1 MSERSEFFRADHV
14 GSLLRP
20 KPLAEARDKAKNGE
34 ISKEQLDAIQDTCIA
49 EAIRRQEDV
58 GLSAITDGE
67 FRRDYWHVDFLCGF
81 DGIDPW
87 EAERSPTFSGGWRP
101 LLAKANRKVSWK
113 QGIFTDHYDF
123 VRETTNETA
132 KQTIPGPAMIHL
144 RPGREAI
151 DKTAYPDMETFW
163 ADLVAAYRAEIAELY
178 EKGCRYLQIDDV
190 SFAYFCDKD
199 LTEML
204 RQRGDDPQTLLR
216 LYARLIND
224 VIAGRPDDL
233 RVMTH
238 ICRGNAQSTWI
249 AQGGYEPVAEVVF
262 GTLNVDGFFLE
273 YDSDRAGGFEPLRY
287 VPSDKNVVLGLIS
300 SKVPELESGSDIKRR
315 IDEASRYVTHDR
327 LGLSPQCGFASTYH
341 GNKVTE
347 EDQWRKLE
355 LVVKTADE
363 VWG

>member
-1 MSERSEFFRADHV
+1 MRQGTQFFRADHV

-34 ISKEQLDAIQDTCIA
+34 MSKEELGAIQDKCIA

-87 EAERSPTFSGGWRP
+87 EAERSPTFSSGWRP
-101 LLAKANRKVSWK
+101 LLAKANRKLSWK
-113 QGIFTDHYDF
+113 QGIFTDHFEF
-123 VRETTNETA
+123 VHKTTRKAA

-151 DKTAYPDMETFW
+151 DASAYPDMDIFW
-163 ADLVAAYRAEIAELY
+163 SDLVAGYRAEVSKLY
-178 EKGCRYLQIDDV
+178 ELGCRHLQIDDV
-190 SFAYFCDKD
+190 SFAYFCDKE

-204 RQRGDDPQTLLR
+204 RNRGDDPQELLR

-224 VIAGRPDDL
+224 VIAGRPSDL

-238 ICRGNAQSTWI
+238 ICRGNAQSSWI

-262 GTLNVDGFFLE
+262 GSLDVDGFFLE

-287 VPSDKNVVLGLIS
+287 IPQAKDVVLGLIS
-300 SKVPELESGSDIKRR
+300 SKIPELESPSDIKRR
-315 IDEASRYVTHDR
+315 IDEASKYVPYDR

-341 GNKVTE
+341 GNKITE
-347 EDQWRKLE
+347 ADQWRKLE
-355 LVVKTADE
+355 LVVKIAKD
-363 VWG
+363 VWH